1 MSGGRFDYKQ
11 FELQRIADDIEQFI
25 VDSEETDDWDY
36 KYKDET
42 IDEFKRAVAMLRK
55 AYIYVQRIDWLVCG
69 DDNESTFHK
78 RINEQLK
85 EYDESAKG
93 S

>member
-1 MSGGRFDYKQ
+1 MSGGYFKYEQ
-11 FELQRIADDIEQFI
+11 FKLHQISDDIEQYV
-25 VDSEETDDWDY
+25 VDNKNLDWDC

-42 IDEFKRAVAMLRK
+42 IDEFKRAVVMLRK

-78 RINEQLK
+78 RLNEQLK